1 MFNKRMLCMCAARCK
16 QKDLDVNSISYNC
29 SMDEQSEQTLARLIR
44 ETRVAALGTLH
55 NEEPNLAMV
64 AYSFT
69 EHFSA
74 FYIHV
79 SRLGKHTADM
89 ENDPRVSLLITET
102 DDRRADPQTL
112 ARVSIRGT
120 AEILLPRSDTGYA
133 QVKQN
138 YLERFPEAEQ
148 LFSLGDFNLWK
159 ITPKGGSYIA
169 GFGRAF
175 NLVPEALVKVSTL

>member
-1 MFNKRMLCMCAARCK
+1 MFTFPRHCLVGFAHYK
-16 QKDLDVNSISYNC
+16 QKDWDVNAIFYNC
-29 SMDEQSEQTLARLIR
+29 TMDELSEQTLARLIR
-44 ETRVAALGTLH
+44 ETRIAALGTLH
-55 NEEPNLAMV
+55 DGEPNLAMV
-64 AYSFT
+64 AYSFA
-69 EHFSA
+69 EDFSA

-79 SRLGKHTADM
+79 SRLGKHTTDM
-89 ENDPRVSLLITET
+89 ETDPRVSLLITET

-120 AEILLPRSDTGYA
+120 AEILLRIDSGYA

-148 LFSLGDFNLWK
+148 LLSLGDFNLWK
-159 ITPKGGSYIA
+159 IMPRSGRFVA

-175 NLVPEALVKVSTL
+175 NLVPEALKKVSTR

>member
-1 MFNKRMLCMCAARCK
+1 
-16 QKDLDVNSISYNC
+16 
-29 SMDEQSEQTLARLIR
+29 MDEQSEQTLARLIR
-44 ETRVAALGTLH
+44 ETRVAALGTVH
-55 NEEPNLAMV
+55 EGEPNLAMV
-64 AYSFT
+64 AYSFA
-69 EHFSA
+69 EDFSA

-89 ENDPRVSLLITET
+89 ESDPRVSLLITEM
-102 DDRRADPQTL
+102 DDRRPDPQTL

-120 AEILLPRSDTGYA
+120 ADVLPQSGPGYA
-133 QVKQN
+133 QVRQN

-159 ITPKGGSYIA
+159 ITPKGGRFVA

-175 NLVPEALVKVSTL
+175 NLVPEGLRKVSTL

>member
-1 MFNKRMLCMCAARCK
+1 
-16 QKDLDVNSISYNC
+16 
-29 SMDEQSEQTLARLIR
+29 MDEQSERTLARFIR
-44 ETRVAALGTLH
+44 ETRIAALGTLH
-55 NEEPNLAMV
+55 DGEPNLAMV
-64 AYSFT
+64 AYSFA
-69 EHFSA
+69 EDFSA

-89 ENDPRVSLLITET
+89 EDDPRVSLLITET

-112 ARVSIRGT
+112 ARVSLHGT
-120 AEILLPRSDTGYA
+120 AEVLPRTDAGYA

-159 ITPKGGSYIA
+159 ITPKGGRYVA

-175 NLVPEALVKVSTL
+175 NLVPDNLTKASSF